1 RRPNQLDARARRPIV
16 ERMMMM
22 LARLAWV
29 VGDTTADRWVIA
41 ATWVGLIA
49 LAAVVMIVSAQP
61 PRLRR

>member
-1 RRPNQLDARARRPIV
+1 
-16 ERMMMM
+16 MMMM
-22 LARLAWV
+22 LASLAWV